1 MISSKRID
9 GRENRMK
16 ILSTLRTFNQQ
27 HPRIV
32 NSVLTVGSLF
42 VFLMLLEWGFRS
54 FLLMFQPEAAGV
66 IRQFSQSA
74 AKDDTLR
81 RFEPHP
87 YLSYAPAKI
96 RFENE
101 GIRIGKAFYPRR
113 KNPNVI
119 RIACLGGSTTMNQF
133 PDPLARLLM
142 QQPDPRRFEVMDFG
156 CDAWTLMESTINYLI
171 RVSAFK
177 PDIAIVHHGC
187 NDVPPRYWPDYLPDY
202 SHFRKTWQEARIPSS
217 IKYLLTRSWM
227 GCFLMQRL
235 GLTYYDITNLTV
247 HRIPPSQ
254 MKTQFVDE
262 ALESYERNLRTLAAL
277 MKAHGGTL
285 VIAPMAYS
293 RTKAG
298 EKFAQGIEDY
308 NRIARVTAADLHV
321 PIAETDA
328 ILKNHDEWFIDQ
340 VHLNSNG
347 NALKA
352 QIYSNVIRE
361 IVGDGTKEGSANIL
375 SKENKTFSEKRDL
388 ELRWEYDP
396 RNIRE
401 YHVYVRIDRDPILKY
416 LGRTFPG
423 TSRSYRWK
431 ADAPELAPIMKE
443 EFHGGPRM
451 GHTYYF
457 QVYPITQ
464 DDPPKV
470 LKPMRSGQEVKI
482 IERPW
487 E

>member
-1 MISSKRID
+1 MNIFSR
-9 GRENRMK
+9 
-16 ILSTLRTFNQQ
+16 LRAYNEK

-32 NSVLTVGSLF
+32 NAVLTIASLTF
-42 VFLMLLEWGFRS
+42 FLLLLEWGFRS
-54 FLLMFQPEAAGV
+54 FLLIFQPEAAAV

-87 YLSYAPAKI
+87 YLAYAPSKI
-96 RFENE
+96 RFEKE
-101 GIRIGKAFYPRR
+101 GVRIGQAFYPRR
-113 KNPNVI
+113 KNPHVM

-142 QQPDPRRFEVMDFG
+142 QESGPLRFEVMDFG
-156 CDAWTLMESTINYLI
+156 CDAWTLMETTINYLI
-171 RVSAFK
+171 RVSALK

-187 NDVPPRYWPDYLPDY
+187 NDVPPRYWPNYLPDY
-202 SHFRKTWQEARIPSS
+202 SHFRKTWQEAQIPSS
-217 IKYLLTRSWM
+217 IKYLLTRSWL

-254 MKTQFVDE
+254 MKNQYADE
-262 ALESYERNLRTLAAL
+262 ALETYEKNLRMLAAL
-277 MKAHGGTL
+277 TKVHGGTL
-285 VIAPMAYS
+285 IIAPMAYS
-293 RTKAG
+293 RTKAA

-308 NRIARVTAADLHV
+308 NRISRETAADLNL
-321 PIAETDA
+321 PIAETDS
-328 ILKNHDEWFIDQ
+328 ILKNHDEWFTDQ

-352 QIYSNVIRE
+352 QIFAKVIRE
-361 IVGDGTKEGSANIL
+361 IVDENNTKTPAEVASNE
-375 SKENKTFSEKRDL
+375 KKTLTEKRDL

-396 RNIRE
+396 HNIRE
-401 YHVYVRIDRDPILKY
+401 YHVYVRIDHDPILKY

-423 TSRSYRWK
+423 TSQSYRWK

-443 EFHGGPRM
+443 EFHSGPRM

-470 LKPMRSGQEVKI
+470 LKPLKSGLDVNI